1 MIKQIG
7 IFIVFLFGSFVAASA
22 QAQTL
27 EMNKNE
33 SSVTYTLSHL
43 LHTVEAVSKDV
54 VYRVEADVSNKK
66 INKVSAQVDV
76 TTFDSGNSNRDSHA
90 MEVIDAI
97 TYPYVTFTSTSVTQ
111 YGDSLR
117 VEGKLVFHG
126 VTKDIMMLGAAG
138 WTQNKLEVHGS
149 FVLSLTAFKIERPS
163 LLLVPVNDDLH
174 FALKAVFNLK

>member
-1 MIKQIG
+1 MIKHRG
-7 IFIVFLFGSFVAASA
+7 IFFLLLSFGIAATAHA
-22 QAQTL
+22 QPL
-27 EMNKNE
+27 EMIKNE

-43 LHTVEAVSKDV
+43 LHTIEAVSKDV
-54 VYRVEADVSNKK
+54 VYQVEADVPNKK
-66 INKVSAQVDV
+66 INKVSSQVDV

-117 VEGKLVFHG
+117 VEGKLMFHG
-126 VTKDIMMLGAAG
+126 VTKDIAMLGVAR
-138 WTQNKLEVHGS
+138 WTQNKLEVDGT
-149 FVLSLTAFKIERPS
+149 FVLSLTAFNIERPS

-174 FALKAVFNLK
+174 FALKAVFHVK